1 MPTPRRVFRS
11 LLLPCLLL
19 LTGCSLLGGGH
30 TPAPKATQTPG
41 AGGAGGSPA
50 AFIPGHMSTKTPPQG
65 WQHILN
71 GQTFTDQIA
80 DHGLVASA
88 ARPGRLAGCALPVPQ
103 PSDVPAHPIFALSD
117 DAGRTWQPYTI
128 PGALTTRMCLVFAD
142 TQQPDT
148 FAITLHDGDNPPAY
162 ITTNAGQIWRI
173 LTPPSGDV
181 IHDLINLTGG
191 VLLATVSTSTFQHWH
206 LAETT
211 LTPTANSAWQMID
224 ATLPDLYP
232 ASNPGYLNPPQAI
245 AVDPDNPA
253 HIYVVMASAAG
264 DTLYATND
272 NGGSWRSLYQLPT
285 AKRIALWTRTQHR
298 VYLEDLD
305 DRAPTTHQLFYTAND
320 GAHWQGIG
328 MHTQQGE
335 DIFIS
340 PQGSIITFMEL
351 DAATGTFF
359 SLNPTTGVFT
369 KRITSVIL
377 NGPFIG
383 VVVDGPAPAFIY
395 ADQTN
400 TYTLPLPP
408 R

>member
-1 MPTPRRVFRS
+1 MRRS
-11 LLLPCLLL
+11 LCSPLVLCLLL
-19 LTGCSLLGGGH
+19 FTGCSLLGGTH
-30 TPAPKATQTPG
+30 TPAPRATQTSG
-41 AGGAGGSPA
+41 ASGTGESSAV
-50 AFIPGHMSTKTPPQG
+50 FIPGHMSTKTPPQG
-65 WQHILN
+65 WQRILN
-71 GQTFTDQIA
+71 GQTFTDQIGE
-80 DHGLVASA
+80 HGLVASA
-88 ARPGRLAGCALPVPQ
+88 ARPGRLAGCALPASQ
-103 PSDVPAHPIFALSD
+103 PDDAPAHPIFALSD

-128 PGALTTRMCLVFAD
+128 PGAPTTRMCLVFAD

-148 FAITLHDGDNPPAY
+148 FAITLHEGDKPPTY
-162 ITTNAGQIWRI
+162 ITTNAGQTWRT
-173 LTPPSGDV
+173 LTPPPGDV
-181 IHDLINLTGG
+181 MHDLINLTGG
-191 VLLATVSTSTFQHWH
+191 TVLATVSTPTFQNWH
-206 LAETT
+206 LAETI
-211 LTPTANSAWQMID
+211 LSPNGNSAWQMID

-232 ASNPGYLNPPQAI
+232 AQYPGYLNAPQAI

-253 HIYVVMASAAG
+253 HIYVVMAAVAAAG
-264 DTLYATND
+264 DVLYATND
-272 NGGSWRSLYQLPT
+272 NGGSWQRLYQLPT
-285 AKRIALWTRTQHR
+285 ANRIALWTRTPHR

-305 DRAPTTHQLFYTAND
+305 DRAPTTYQLFYSADD

-328 MHTQQGE
+328 LHTQQGE

-340 PQGSIITFMEL
+340 PHGSIITFMEL

-383 VVVDGPAPAFIY
+383 VIVDGPAPAFIY

-408 R
+408 P